1 MDGST
6 WAAAVVIFLLS
17 CDDGMDDDVVA
28 LMNVVVWRSRRM
40 IVFSIIAMCNY
51 DHAAVNIFAEER
63 S

>member
-17 CDDGMDDDVVA
+17 SDDDMDDDVVA
-28 LMNVVVWRSRRM
+28 LMNVVWRSRRM

-51 DHAAVNIFAEER
+51 DHAAVHIFAEER